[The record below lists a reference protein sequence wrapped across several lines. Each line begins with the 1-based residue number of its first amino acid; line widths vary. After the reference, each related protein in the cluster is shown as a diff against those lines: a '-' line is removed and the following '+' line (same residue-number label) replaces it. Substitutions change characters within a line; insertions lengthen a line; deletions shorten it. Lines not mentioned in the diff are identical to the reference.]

1 MADRQILPHHEV
13 FVFLYK
19 FFFKPHTHT
28 HTHTH
33 IYIYI
38 YIDFIRKNLQSD
50 NMTINVNNRFQNKN
64 DC

>member
-38 YIDFIRKNLQSD
+38 DFIRKNLQSD
-50 NMTINVNNRFQNKN
+50 NMTINVNN
-64 DC
+64 